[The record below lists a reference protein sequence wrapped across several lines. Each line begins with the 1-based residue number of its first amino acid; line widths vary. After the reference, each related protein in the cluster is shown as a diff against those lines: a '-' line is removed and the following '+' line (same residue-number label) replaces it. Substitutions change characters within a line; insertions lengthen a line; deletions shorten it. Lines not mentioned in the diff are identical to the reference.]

1 MESGPHRGLPSSYLS
16 RHGET
21 EEGESKPDEEEAESD
36 DEDTSWRLP
45 ELVYAHLPPNQHDR
59 DYATRRGKAPPKMYA
74 TRNFY
79 QIKRIDEIRYR
90 TPLFPSDLWDIDHP
104 ERFLLCEDGWGM

>member
-45 ELVYAHLPPNQHDR
+45 ELV
-59 DYATRRGKAPPKMYA
+59 
-74 TRNFY
+74 
-79 QIKRIDEIRYR
+79 
-90 TPLFPSDLWDIDHP
+90 
-104 ERFLLCEDGWGM
+104 